1 MRKFLNFLSNIQ
13 FLFKNKS
20 LPGSLIIVSKKDR
33 DRKLF
38 LLIKSFHSNAITFPS
53 GNLNPCEDF
62 FEAAQR
68 ELLEETGLCAKKSEL
83 FLTSLTHNFKYK
95 NLPLKVKSQQKVFL
109 FSPTTKSLSFK
120 PKDKD
125 IEWVRWYNIAKTL
138 SLLTYSELKNT
149 LKKSL
154 RYFA

>member
-1 MRKFLNFLSNIQ
+1 MCQASQHRVFVIF
-13 FLFKNKS
+13 
-20 LPGSLIIVSKKDR
+20 VYKKDP
-33 DRKLF
+33 DQKLF

-68 ELLEETGLCAKKSEL
+68 ELLEETGLRTKKSEL
-83 FLTSLTHNFKYK
+83 FLTPLIHKFKYK
-95 NLPLKVKSQQKVFL
+95 NLLLKVKSQQKVFL
-109 FSPTTKSLSFK
+109 FSSTTKALSFK

-125 IEWVRWYNIAKTL
+125 IEWVRWYNINKTL
-138 SLLTYSELKNT
+138 SLLTHSELKIT

-154 RYFA
+154 EYFT